1 MNAVNTILRVAAL
14 LVLGLWFG
22 GVSAEEEYKY
32 TFVAENGHKYEFVAP
47 HELNDAEY
55 KQAVL
60 YLNAQINAEEAERR
74 KYNDPGQYHLRA
86 TMEAIVKCTKEKK
99 LPPKSCRQLL
109 TPEKC
114 LYTLPLEGRRDWGAC
129 ILVCGHAS
137 WYDKKFGECST
148 ELDPID
154 WKPKSKIIK

>member
-22 GVSAEEEYKY
+22 GVSAEEEFTYE
-32 TFVAENGHKYEFVAP
+32 VQMPDGVKYEVQSP
-47 HELNDAEY
+47 EELTDY
-55 KQAVL
+55 QAYTAVIQ
-60 YLNAQINAEEAERR
+60 QIESEKYEQI
-74 KYNDPGQYHLRA
+74 KYNDPGRYHLEA
-86 TMEAIVKCTKEKK
+86 TMVAIRKCTKEKK